1 MKQLIQVLC
10 ALVLLS
16 AVSLQVP
23 PQAAAQPWR
32 GVADVL
38 TARTGFPPREGNAYT
53 LLPEGSRMVDSL
65 LCDIARARE
74 SIDLEFF
81 WFEADSV
88 GRRFREALIA
98 RAREGIPVRVLVD
111 NILLPAMPRSFFTP
125 MEQAGVELRYF
136 VDNGQPLIPL
146 LGKVVHRDHRKLVVL
161 DGKYVYVG
169 GMNITHLTYSFTDL
183 HLRLEGPVVAAF
195 ADMFE
200 QEWARHGG
208 TSRPV
213 PAPGAACGHVI
224 AQAAPGY
231 PGEDSPLLGAF
242 YQMIDQA
249 KTYLWIQS
257 PYLNFPPELMERLIG
272 AASRG
277 VDVRIVTPRHKD
289 LILVASLCRSYYPEM
304 LSAGIRVFE
313 FGQGFSHT
321 KVVVSDDVVATVGSL
336 NLNYRSLRTDYEC
349 NVFLYGEESVSPVKV
364 YFQEYLDRCDEI
376 TSFRPDPIERLQER
390 FVRLFRHIA

>member
-10 ALVLLS
+10 ALALLS
-16 AVSLQVP
+16 AVLLRVS

-38 TARTGFPPREGNAYT
+38 TARTGSPPREGNAYT
-53 LLPEGSRMVDSL
+53 LLPDGGQMVDSL

-74 SIDLEFF
+74 SIDLEYF

-98 RAREGIPVRVLVD
+98 RAREGVPVRMLID

-136 VDNGQPLIPL
+136 VDYRQPLIPL
-146 LGKVVHRDHRKLVVL
+146 LGEVAHRDHRKLAIL
-161 DGKYVYVG
+161 DGKHVYVG

-195 ADMFE
+195 ADLFE
-200 QEWARHGG
+200 QEWAGHGG
-208 TSRPV
+208 TPRPV
-213 PAPGAACGHVI
+213 PAPGAPCGSVI

-257 PYLNFPPELMERLIG
+257 PYLNFPPELMEHLKG

-277 VDVRIVTPRHKD
+277 VDVRIVTPHHKD
-289 LILVASLCRSYYPEM
+289 LLLVASLCRSYYPEM

-313 FGQGFSHT
+313 FGEGFSHT

-336 NLNYRSLRTDYEC
+336 NLNYRSLEADYEC
-349 NVFLYGEESVSPVKV
+349 NVFLYGEESVSPVKD
-364 YFQEYLDRCDEI
+364 YFQEYLNRCDEI
-376 TSFRPDPIERLQER
+376 TSFHADPIERLQQR
-390 FVRLFRHIA
+390 FIRLFRQIA